1 MENEKQL
8 IFIDEK
14 GDEVLCDILFT
25 FESEEFKKSY
35 VLFSPVGSE
44 DENGQLEVAAA
55 SYIPSE
61 DGSVGELNAI
71 ESDEEWALI
80 EDMLS
85 HFDEECE
92 DECDCEEC
100 EECDCEEC
108 DEDSDEKECCCCG
121 HEHK

>member
-55 SYIPSE
+55 SYIPGE

-92 DECDCEEC
+92 D
-100 EECDCEEC
+100 
-108 DEDSDEKECCCCG
+108 
-121 HEHK
+121 